1 MQTSPND
8 PSAEAG
14 AEAIMSMALG
24 VGMGAGASEGIFD
37 GVSEGVLTPRRR
49 GRIAKACSQ
58 CHTRKQKVQ
67 NLCRPR
73 VLRDEQREEQSSRRR
88 TRRAA
93 ARTGRP
99 PPRPRPLRQGRAGS
113 PSASPSHPLTPA
125 SATTAGTPSTN
136 TAPGLDKAGGL
147 GSGLAENTIENTTA
161 PRSTS
166 TRATVEDAENSQ
178 SLEAQPDNIDEGR
191 PQPRNS
197 SGTTSVTG
205 AGSASQPG
213 PTSTGTTTNTGA
225 GNVAPLGQLWKSRGA
240 PTFFG
245 SSYFGPQAAAA
256 LLDTS
261 APYVQP
267 GANMSLRSSIARP
280 FRDEGGPFSQLWDL
294 LGMLPRQRST
304 VDRLVDQFL
313 AHVSVTADA
322 VHPASFRRE
331 YERFYSRRAGFD
343 DVTTVDIRWL
353 ALLFIV
359 LAIGTYLD
367 CPGGA
372 PPEVQRE
379 YEDASMS
386 FFWACRRAIVI
397 APSFYGESTDLVRAG
412 ILATRYCLFSQ
423 RITEGWLTAGFAS
436 RLAIAQGVH
445 IDGTHWK
452 LPRRVTEARRRLW
465 CHLYLLDRMISL
477 ALGRPYCILDNL
489 SLTQEPENVFLD
501 DLGHDEANAALA
513 EPLTTHP
520 TPSVLAIFSY
530 RLARII
536 GRIQEQTFGL
546 RAASY
551 REVMRLDA
559 QLLAWKQS
567 LPAYFALE
575 DTDVSLDSSRP
586 FLKWH
591 RLYLHTAFHFSRI
604 TLHRPY
610 AWRISVTDQHRYSRE
625 VCYASACA
633 DLKTRLEHDVAGE
646 GRGGP
651 ADHYVWCL
659 GAPQLFNSA
668 IVLGLLAIQEQPRP
682 FPRTFPRT
690 GGSVTQRTKRAQN
703 ENVNQT
709 RVDIHPVVNDLQ
721 AFCDKERN
729 EIWVNDFR
737 LAEVKVAELCIE
749 RLRRRAGLGE
759 TQETSLPPQ
768 EYPQPPEPGPERE
781 PEPEPEPEPERE
793 PLAAAPAAPMPA
805 SASAPLQPGLNAG
818 LNGFPTGGTPA
829 NAWQPLLQD
838 VSLSPWDPNA
848 AWLGTDFRL
857 RASGEPPFSEAF
869 SFPGPTDL
877 VTWQDMIDA
886 IDSQQYDG
894 PVPLGLPDSS

>member
-1 MQTSPND
+1 MELLHPSAMRQTSPD
-8 PSAEAG
+8 EAAG
-14 AEAIMSMALG
+14 EEGGQSMSD
-24 VGMGAGASEGIFD
+24 SETPAY
-37 GVSEGVLTPRRR
+37 TPRRR

-58 CHTRKQKVQ
+58 CHTRKQKCDGSTPCHNCTARQVQ
-67 NLCRPR
+67 HLCRPR
-73 VLRDEQREEQSSRRR
+73 LQRDEEPSRRSRVPTGEKRDVQKHSRSRRR
-88 TRRAA
+88 EPGRRSTRRSSLP
-93 ARTGRP
+93 AR
-99 PPRPRPLRQGRAGS
+99 
-113 PSASPSHPLTPA
+113 PLTPPTPIA
-125 SATTAGTPSTN
+125 TTETSTTTAAAAATATTAVAATSTT
-136 TAPGLDKAGGL
+136 TAEDAVAAPEVRDNEEPTGQSRTNNSSA
-147 GSGLAENTIENTTA
+147 GSG
-161 PRSTS
+161 
-166 TRATVEDAENSQ
+166 
-178 SLEAQPDNIDEGR
+178 
-191 PQPRNS
+191 
-197 SGTTSVTG
+197 GT
-205 AGSASQPG
+205 
-213 PTSTGTTTNTGA
+213 

-267 GANMSLRSSIARP
+267 GANMSIRSSIARP

-294 LGMLPRQRST
+294 LGMLPRQRAT
-304 VDRLVDQFL
+304 VDRLVERFL
-313 AHVSVTADA
+313 ADVSVTVDA

-367 CPGGA
+367 CPGDA
-372 PPEVQRE
+372 PPAVQRE
-379 YEDASMS
+379 YEEASMS
-386 FFWACRRAIVI
+386 FFWASRRAIVI

-412 ILATRYCLFSQ
+412 ILVTRYCLFSQ
-423 RITEGWLTAGFAS
+423 RITESWLTIGFAA

-477 ALGRPYCILDNL
+477 ALGRPYGILDSL

-501 DLGHDEANAALA
+501 DLSHEDANAARP
-513 EPLTTHP
+513 EPLATSP
-520 TPSVLAIFSY
+520 TPAVLAIFSC
-530 RLARII
+530 RLAYII
-536 GRIQEQTFGL
+536 GKIQEQTFGL

-559 QLLAWKQS
+559 QLVAWKES
-567 LPAYFALE
+567 LPSYLAVE
-575 DTDVSLDSSRP
+575 EPDKSLDAARP
-586 FLKWH
+586 FLRWQ

-625 VCYASACA
+625 VCFASACA
-633 DLKTRLEHDVAGE
+633 DLKTRLEHDGDSK
-646 GRGGP
+646 GP

-668 IVLGLLAIQEQPRP
+668 IVLGLLAIQEQPRA
-682 FPRTFPRT
+682 FPRGGGGRGSGVT
-690 GGSVTQRTKRAQN
+690 GAGGHSGDV
-703 ENVNQT
+703 V
-709 RVDIHPVVNDLQ
+709 HPIINDLQ

-737 LAEVKVAELCIE
+737 LAEVKVTELCIE
-749 RLRRRAGLGE
+749 RLRRRAGLSDGGSVGQQTLNASSSRGQQQQQQQQHQDE
-759 TQETSLPPQ
+759 QQQQQQPQ
-768 EYPQPPEPGPERE
+768 ERQQHNDQHGDQ
-781 PEPEPEPEPERE
+781 
-793 PLAAAPAAPMPA
+793 ANFQTNTAPAPNGFPTSGMPA
-805 SASAPLQPGLNAG
+805 SA
-818 LNGFPTGGTPA
+818 
-829 NAWQPLLQD
+829 WQPILQD
-838 VSLSPWDPNA
+838 IPLSPWDSNVS
-848 AWLGTDFRL
+848 WLGPDMRV
-857 RASGEPPFSEAF
+857 RPGEPFSEAF

-894 PVPLGLPDSS
+894 QVLLGGG

>member
-1 MQTSPND
+1 
-8 PSAEAG
+8 
-14 AEAIMSMALG
+14 
-24 VGMGAGASEGIFD
+24 
-37 GVSEGVLTPRRR
+37 
-49 GRIAKACSQ
+49 
-58 CHTRKQKVQ
+58 
-67 NLCRPR
+67 
-73 VLRDEQREEQSSRRR
+73 
-88 TRRAA
+88 
-93 ARTGRP
+93 
-99 PPRPRPLRQGRAGS
+99 
-113 PSASPSHPLTPA
+113 
-125 SATTAGTPSTN
+125 
-136 TAPGLDKAGGL
+136 
-147 GSGLAENTIENTTA
+147 
-161 PRSTS
+161 
-166 TRATVEDAENSQ
+166 
-178 SLEAQPDNIDEGR
+178 
-191 PQPRNS
+191 
-197 SGTTSVTG
+197 
-205 AGSASQPG
+205 
-213 PTSTGTTTNTGA
+213 
-225 GNVAPLGQLWKSRGA
+225 
-240 PTFFG
+240 
-245 SSYFGPQAAAA
+245 
-256 LLDTS
+256 
-261 APYVQP
+261 
-267 GANMSLRSSIARP
+267 MSLRSSIARP

-294 LGMLPRQRST
+294 LGMLPRQRAT
-304 VDRLVDQFL
+304 VDRLVEQFL
-313 AHVSVTADA
+313 ANVSVTADA

-379 YEDASMS
+379 YEEASMS
-386 FFWACRRAIVI
+386 FFWASRRAIVI

-412 ILATRYCLFSQ
+412 ILVTRYCLFSQ
-423 RITEGWLTAGFAS
+423 RITEGWLTVGFAA

-477 ALGRPYCILDNL
+477 ALGRPYGILDNL

-501 DLGHDEANAALA
+501 DLGHDEANAARA
-513 EPLTTHP
+513 EPLATRP
-520 TPSVLAIFSY
+520 TPSVLAIFSC

-567 LPAYFALE
+567 LPPYFALE
-575 DTDVSLDSSRP
+575 DTDTSLDTSRP
-586 FLKWH
+586 FLRWH

-646 GRGGP
+646 ARGSSSGP

-668 IVLGLLAIQEQPRP
+668 IVLGLLAIQEHPRP
-682 FPRTFPRT
+682 FPRA
-690 GGSVTQRTKRAQN
+690 GGGGT
-703 ENVNQT
+703 ENVA
-709 RVDIHPVVNDLQ
+709 RVDVHPVVNDLQ

-749 RLRRRAGLGE
+749 RLRRRAGLSTEGPE
-759 TQETSLPPQ
+759 DVPPREEAPAPQ
-768 EYPQPPEPGPERE
+768 EYQQP
-781 PEPEPEPEPERE
+781 
-793 PLAAAPAAPMPA
+793 PAAPPPPVPA
-805 SASAPLQPGLNAG
+805 PAPLQPGLNAG
-818 LNGFPTGGTPA
+818 LGGFPTGGTPA
-829 NAWQPLLQD
+829 SAWQPLLQD

-894 PVPLGLPDSS
+894 PVPLGLAE

>member
-1 MQTSPND
+1 MNPMPSSPND
-8 PSAEAG
+8 PSVEEG
-14 AEAIMSMALG
+14 AEAIMSMS
-24 VGMGAGASEGIFD
+24 MSAGPSA
-37 GVSEGVLTPRRR
+37 LTPRRR

-58 CHTRKQKVQ
+58 CHTRKQK
-67 NLCRPR
+67 
-73 VLRDEQREEQSSRRR
+73 
-88 TRRAA
+88 
-93 ARTGRP
+93 G
-99 PPRPRPLRQGRAGS
+99 
-113 PSASPSHPLTPA
+113 
-125 SATTAGTPSTN
+125 
-136 TAPGLDKAGGL
+136 
-147 GSGLAENTIENTTA
+147 TA
-161 PRSTS
+161 PRIVDIPRPVP
-166 TRATVEDAENSQ
+166 TRTTVEDVDDDDEDDTQPLGDIEQGSNDTRDAGNDNENGGD
-178 SLEAQPDNIDEGR
+178 P
-191 PQPRNS
+191 PRSNNS
-197 SGTTSVTG
+197 AASS
-205 AGSASQPG
+205 AGP
-213 PTSTGTTTNTGA
+213 

-294 LGMLPRQRST
+294 LGMLPRQRAT
-304 VDRLVDQFL
+304 VDRLVEQFL
-313 AHVSVTADA
+313 ANVSVTIDA

-367 CPGGA
+367 CPAGA

-386 FFWACRRAIVI
+386 FFWASRRAIVI

-412 ILATRYCLFSQ
+412 ILVTRYCLFSQ
-423 RITEGWLTAGFAS
+423 RITEGWLTVGFAA

-477 ALGRPYCILDNL
+477 ALGRPYGILDNL

-501 DLGHDEANAALA
+501 DMSHEEANAARA
-513 EPLTTHP
+513 EPLATRP
-520 TPSVLAIFSY
+520 TLSVLAIFSC

-559 QLLAWKQS
+559 QLLAWKQA
-567 LPAYFALE
+567 LPAYLAIE
-575 DTDVSLDSSRP
+575 DPDRSLDAGRP
-586 FLKWH
+586 FLTWH

-625 VCYASACA
+625 VCFASACA
-633 DLKTRLEHDVAGE
+633 DLKTRLDHDVAGDSSG
-646 GRGGP
+646 GRNGRGP

-668 IVLGLLAIQEQPRP
+668 IVLGLLAIQEHPRP
-682 FPRTFPRT
+682 FPRA
-690 GGSVTQRTKRAQN
+690 GGSDTN
-703 ENVNQT
+703 Y
-709 RVDIHPVVNDLQ
+709 RVDVHPVVNDLQ

-749 RLRRRAGLGE
+749 RLRRRAGLTTE
-759 TQETSLPPQ
+759 TGQQQQQQDEVSSRDEPQRDDPQDDYQPPQ
-768 EYPQPPEPGPERE
+768 PTTQ
-781 PEPEPEPEPERE
+781 
-793 PLAAAPAAPMPA
+793 
-805 SASAPLQPGLNAG
+805 APLQPTTQIPSQPPVSQLPVGINPGLNAG
-818 LNGFPTGGTPA
+818 LGGFPTGGTPA
-829 NAWQPLLQD
+829 SAWQPLLQD

-886 IDSQQYDG
+886 IDSQQYEG
-894 PVPLGLPDSS
+894 PVPLGLNE

>member
-1 MQTSPND
+1 MSSPND
-8 PSAEAG
+8 PSAEEG
-14 AEAIMSMALG
+14 AEAIMSMSMG
-24 VGMGAGASEGIFD
+24 VPSASPGTGAGSA
-37 GVSEGVLTPRRR
+37 LTPRRR
-49 GRIAKACSQ
+49 GRIARACSQ
-58 CHTRKQKVQ
+58 CHTRKQKCDGTIPCHNCTLREVQ
-67 NLCRPR
+67 HLCRPR
-73 VLRDEQREEQSSRRR
+73 VARDEQREEEARERRPR
-88 TRRAA
+88 TRR
-93 ARTGRP
+93 GVQKP
-99 PPRPRPLRQGRAGS
+99 PPSNTARQTARSLRRISS
-113 PSASPSHPLTPA
+113 PPTPSHPLTPS
-125 SATTAGTPSTN
+125 SATTATSVPIDPALQGVAKPP
-136 TAPGLDKAGGL
+136 APAV
-147 GSGLAENTIENTTA
+147 
-161 PRSTS
+161 P
-166 TRATVEDAENSQ
+166 RATVEDIDDEDEETRPLQ
-178 SLEAQPDNIDEGR
+178 STERGSNETNDNDNNIDDNVDDNVDDNDNDAAAQPR
-191 PQPRNS
+191 RNN
-197 SGTTSVTG
+197 SGTSS
-205 AGSASQPG
+205 AGP
-213 PTSTGTTTNTGA
+213 

-294 LGMLPRQRST
+294 LGMLPRQRAT
-304 VDRLVDQFL
+304 VDRLVEQFL
-313 AHVSVTADA
+313 VNVSLTTDA

-367 CPGGA
+367 CPAGA

-386 FFWACRRAIVI
+386 FFWASRRAIVI

-412 ILATRYCLFSQ
+412 ILVTRYCLFSQ
-423 RITEGWLTAGFAS
+423 RITEGWLTIGFAA

-477 ALGRPYCILDNL
+477 ALGRPYGILDSL

-501 DLGHDEANAALA
+501 DMSHEEANAAKA
-513 EPLTTHP
+513 EPLATRP
-520 TPSVLAIFSY
+520 TPSVLAIFSR

-559 QLLAWKQS
+559 QLLAWKQA
-567 LPAYFALE
+567 LPAYLAI
-575 DTDVSLDSSRP
+575 DDPDRSLDAGRP
-586 FLKWH
+586 FLTWH
-591 RLYLHTAFHFSRI
+591 RLYLQTAFHFSRI

-625 VCYASACA
+625 VCFASACA
-633 DLKTRLEHDVAGE
+633 DLKTRLEHDVAADASG
-646 GRGGP
+646 GCNGKGP
-651 ADHYVWCL
+651 AEHYVWCL

-668 IVLGLLAIQEQPRP
+668 IVLGLLAIQEHPRP
-682 FPRTFPRT
+682 FPRA
-690 GGSVTQRTKRAQN
+690 GGESSSSSSTN
-703 ENVNQT
+703 Y
-709 RVDIHPVVNDLQ
+709 RVDVHPVVNDLQ

-749 RLRRRAGLGE
+749 RLRRRAGLTTE
-759 TQETSLPPQ
+759 TGQQQQQQQEEVLSRDEMPRGVAQESYQPAQTAQLPLQAPQ
-768 EYPQPPEPGPERE
+768 
-781 PEPEPEPEPERE
+781 
-793 PLAAAPAAPMPA
+793 MPA
-805 SASAPLQPGLNAG
+805 QPQVSQLPVDINPGLNAG
-818 LNGFPTGGTPA
+818 LGGFPTGGTPA
-829 NAWQPLLQD
+829 SAWQPLLQD

-886 IDSQQYDG
+886 IDSQQYEG
-894 PVPLGLPDSS
+894 PVPLGLSEQGGV

>member
-8 PSAEAG
+8 PSAEEG
-14 AEAIMSMALG
+14 AEAMISMALG
-24 VGMGAGASEGIFD
+24 MGSGLG
-37 GVSEGVLTPRRR
+37 GT
-49 GRIAKACSQ
+49 
-58 CHTRKQKVQ
+58 
-67 NLCRPR
+67 
-73 VLRDEQREEQSSRRR
+73 
-88 TRRAA
+88 
-93 ARTGRP
+93 
-99 PPRPRPLRQGRAGS
+99 
-113 PSASPSHPLTPA
+113 
-125 SATTAGTPSTN
+125 SATTAVG
-136 TAPGLDKAGGL
+136 TAPLSDKA
-147 GSGLAENTIENTTA
+147 AACID
-161 PRSTS
+161 PRLEDHPPATTS
-166 TRATVEDAENSQ
+166 TRTTVED
-178 SLEAQPDNIDEGR
+178 IDEAIANNTR
-191 PQPRNS
+191 QLVQPELDNTEDPPPRNTSIGSTSATGTASGSGSTTGPGAS
-197 SGTTSVTG
+197 SG
-205 AGSASQPG
+205 AG
-213 PTSTGTTTNTGA
+213 TNTGT

-294 LGMLPRQRST
+294 LGMLPRQRAT
-304 VDRLVDQFL
+304 VDRLVEQFL
-313 AHVSVTADA
+313 ANISVTADA

-386 FFWACRRAIVI
+386 FFWASRRAIVI
-397 APSFYGESTDLVRAG
+397 APSFYGEK
-412 ILATRYCLFSQ
+412 
-423 RITEGWLTAGFAS
+423 GWLTVGFAA

-477 ALGRPYCILDNL
+477 ALGRPYGILDSL

-501 DLGHDEANAALA
+501 DLGHEEANAARA
-513 EPLTTHP
+513 EPLATRP
-520 TPSVLAIFSY
+520 TPSVLAIFSF

-575 DTDVSLDSSRP
+575 DTDFSLDASRP

-646 GRGGP
+646 GKGGP

-668 IVLGLLAIQEQPRP
+668 IVLGLLAIQEHPRP
-682 FPRTFPRT
+682 FP
-690 GGSVTQRTKRAQN
+690 GGQQRPAD
-703 ENVNQT
+703 V
-709 RVDIHPVVNDLQ
+709 HPVVNDLQ

-749 RLRRRAGLGE
+749 RLRRRAGLAAEPEE
-759 TQETSLPPQ
+759 TREPQEEEYPPQ
-768 EYPQPPEPGPERE
+768 PT
-781 PEPEPEPEPERE
+781 
-793 PLAAAPAAPMPA
+793 AAPPTAAPPPPPQV
-805 SASAPLQPGLNAG
+805 PLQSGMNTG

-829 NAWQPLLQD
+829 SAWQPLLQD

-848 AWLGTDFRL
+848 AWLGSDFRL

-894 PVPLGLPDSS
+894 PVPLGLAE